1 MKRKMLWLSL
11 GLLVLVLAGCT
22 AEDSP
27 KAGQNAENQNTPG
40 VQVLYYFD
48 NVITRDGKVLFEPQE
63 NTDYIIL
70 TGRQGQQYYILETVE
85 TYDAEKRT
93 RYNEPV
99 LTSCTYRIYDLQGQL
114 LHDLTVSAEGDE
126 NNVVRYTFPPDGNL
140 EHFLVIVNQVL
151 VNGTFQILDMEGNVL
166 VEEQVIAPDDVAKWQ
181 DGYAWL
187 EQFGNFIQV
196 RCSLY
201 DKDYDTQD
209 ITFFYD
215 MAGQPLEL
223 ARDYIYV
230 YNIYDEFSNESSD
243 YYGGY
248 YENAQGQSMV
258 DLLDKDGQVLVSG
271 LNEISRY
278 ADGLFVAVRGFGQG
292 LMDVQ
297 GSWLYQ
303 ESVFK
308 EFEE

>member
-126 NNVVRYTFPPDGNL
+126 NNVVRAGGRT
-140 EHFLVIVNQVL
+140 
-151 VNGTFQILDMEGNVL
+151 
-166 VEEQVIAPDDVAKWQ
+166 
-181 DGYAWL
+181 GYSA
-187 EQFGNFIQV
+187 
-196 RCSLY
+196 
-201 DKDYDTQD
+201 
-209 ITFFYD
+209 
-215 MAGQPLEL
+215 
-223 ARDYIYV
+223 
-230 YNIYDEFSNESSD
+230 
-243 YYGGY
+243 
-248 YENAQGQSMV
+248 
-258 DLLDKDGQVLVSG
+258 
-271 LNEISRY
+271 
-278 ADGLFVAVRGFGQG
+278 
-292 LMDVQ
+292 
-297 GSWLYQ
+297 
-303 ESVFK
+303 
-308 EFEE
+308 